1 MADERPGSYTRRHP
15 EEEPTM
21 AQESVSKAQDDL
33 ATQMSSAGGAYRQL
47 GPYTL
52 IEKIGRGAFG
62 VVWLAEKRGAIITTR
77 LALKLSHSD
86 DVDLEAIRSEAAVWV
101 HASGHPNVIPIIEAD
116 IYDGQVVI
124 ASEYVPEG
132 SLRDW
137 LRRHGGM
144 APSVEAA
151 VEMGAGIL
159 AGLEHLHL
167 RRITHRDLK
176 PDNILLQGKTP
187 RLADFGIA
195 RVMKTTNYT
204 AASGTPSYMA
214 PEAFDGRHS
223 EQTDLWAVGVIL
235 YQLLTG
241 RLPFPQSDITSL
253 VGAIVLRE
261 PQPLPDSLPAP
272 LREVIMRALQKKMQ
286 ERYASAGE
294 MHRALQAAGTPA
306 SGAGR
311 TDMSEVHT
319 RPSGDLRPTL
329 VAGNNGD
336 NAAGKEEG
344 IRLPGRGA
352 VDFTSDDA
360 A

>member
-1 MADERPGSYTRRHP
+1 
-15 EEEPTM
+15 M
-21 AQESVSKAQDDL
+21 AQNSVSKAQDDL
-33 ATQMSSAGGAYRQL
+33 ATPLPSTGSAFRKL

-86 DVDLEAIRSEAAVWV
+86 DVDLETIKGEAAVWV

-124 ASEYVPEG
+124 ASEYVPDG

-137 LRRHGGM
+137 LRRHGDK

-151 VEMGAGIL
+151 VEMAAGIL
-159 AGLEHLHL
+159 AGLEHLHS

-195 RVMKTTNYT
+195 RVLKTTNYT
-204 AASGTPSYMA
+204 APSGTPSYMA

-241 RLPFPQSDITSL
+241 RLPFPQTDITSL

-261 PQPLPDSLPAP
+261 PQPLPDSISAP
-272 LREVIMRALQKKMQ
+272 LCEVVMRALQKKMR
-286 ERYASAGE
+286 ERYASAAE
-294 MHRALQAAGTPA
+294 MRRALQAANALALYAKQADVAEIHMGL
-306 SGAGR
+306 GVNL
-311 TDMSEVHT
+311 E
-319 RPSGDLRPTL
+319 PTL
-329 VAGNNGD
+329 IAGNAGD
-336 NAAGKEEG
+336 SAASKEEG
-344 IRLPGRGA
+344 Q
-352 VDFTSDDA
+352 A
-360 A
+360 AKPQGD

>member
-1 MADERPGSYTRRHP
+1 
-15 EEEPTM
+15 M
-21 AQESVSKAQDDL
+21 AQKGVSKVQD
-33 ATQMSSAGGAYRQL
+33 APAAPVPSAGSAFRKL

-77 LALKLSHSD
+77 LALKLPHNE
-86 DVDLEAIRSEAAVWV
+86 DVDMEAIRGEAAVWV

-116 IYDGQVVI
+116 IYDGQMVI
-124 ASEYVPEG
+124 VSEYVPDG
-132 SLRDW
+132 SLREW
-137 LRRHGGM
+137 LKKHGGK

-151 VEMGAGIL
+151 VDMAAGIL
-159 AGLEHLHL
+159 AGLEHLHS

-195 RVMKTTNYT
+195 RVLKTTNYT

-241 RLPFPQSDITSL
+241 CLPFPQTDITSL
-253 VGAIVLRE
+253 VGAIVLKE

-272 LREVIMRALQKKMQ
+272 LREVLMRVLRKKRQ
-286 ERYASAGE
+286 ERYASAAE
-294 MHRALQAAGTPA
+294 MRRALQAVSAPAPGTEQPDVA
-306 SGAGR
+306 EMHPRLG
-311 TDMSEVHT
+311 
-319 RPSGDLRPTL
+319 GDLETTL
-329 VAGNNGD
+329 IAGNTHAD
-336 NAAGKEEG
+336 IAGKEEEG
-344 IRLPGRGA
+344 SQATRRWSSRTKITPLN
-352 VDFTSDDA
+352 
-360 A
+360 